1 MTLQFCRVDYVG
13 GHDYALS
20 MNLDVRS
27 DEGAEPHWYIGHGKL
42 SEVDE
47 EGRKIFREFFAA
59 GHSLK
64 QAVSLMVNRNKFEDQ
79 DWDLAEMLMLL
90 IVTWIQSGKE
100 KE

>member
-1 MTLQFCRVDYVG
+1 
-13 GHDYALS
+13 

-27 DEGAEPHWYIGHGKL
+27 DESAEPHWYIGHGKL

-47 EGRKIFREFFAA
+47 KGKRVFQAFFAE
-59 GHSLK
+59 GYSLK
-64 QAVSLMVNRNKFEDQ
+64 KAVSLMVNQTKFEDQ

>member
-27 DEGAEPHWYIGHGKL
+27 DESAEPHWYIGHGKL
-42 SEVDE
+42 SEMDE
-47 EGRKIFREFFAA
+47 EGRKVFREFFAE

-64 QAVSLMVNRNKFEDQ
+64 KAVSLMVNQAKFEDQ
-79 DWDLAEMLMLL
+79 DWELAEMLMPQ
-90 IVTWIQSGKE
+90 IVTAETLS
-100 KE
+100 